1 MYLARK
7 LELNF
12 VKPRATIFVR
22 RPLEPKKDI
31 GLGVILIYTWG

>member
-1 MYLARK
+1 MYLVKK

-12 VKPRATIFVR
+12 VKPKATIFVR

-31 GLGVILIYTWG
+31 YTWG